1 MCKRLIIRKRKEFVH
16 PYIPNSVPQVKA
28 RMLKDIDLTTVVLIL

>member
-1 MCKRLIIRKRKEFVH
+1 MSNDKMVF

-28 RMLKDIDLTTVVLIL
+28 VTWRQYLKKKGTQKPVGQGT